1 MYLDMFMVLAGGG
14 LGALLRYLITLAV
27 YGDKAPAFP
36 YGTLIVNLLGC
47 LCVGLLAGYFQRYP
61 ELPMFLKLFAITGV
75 MGGLTTFSTFSLET
89 FNLLYLHPAYA
100 VANITCSVAAGL
112 ICVAVGMQ
120 VIQSIL

>member
-1 MYLDMFMVLAGGG
+1 MFMVLVGGG

-47 LCVGLLAGYFQRYP
+47 LCVGLLAGYFQRHP

-75 MGGLTTFSTFSLET
+75 LGGLTTFSTFSLET
-89 FNLLYLHPAYA
+89 FNLLYLHPSYA
-100 VANITCSVAAGL
+100 IANITLSITAGVAF
-112 ICVAVGMQ
+112 VAVGMQ
-120 VIQSIL
+120 IVQFIL